1 MISDCV
7 RSWAGLR
14 RNGRVAAAIVVVFL
28 GFLGASAAA
37 NAATGPDLALGRPV
51 VASSVQDSSYPAS
64 AAVDGDLS
72 TRWSSAFSDPQWIY
86 VDLGADYNI
95 SEVVLNWEVA
105 YAAAYQIQVSNDAVN
120 WTTIY
125 STTSG
130 TGGVNDLT
138 GLSGTG
144 RYVRMYGTARGTEWG
159 YSLWEMSVYDTPTST
174 TSTTTPPPTTTTT
187 TGVGIRATPLGV
199 PAPSGG
205 WSLEYGDAFGAPLGT
220 GAGQDNTLFPNRLA
234 GTCGNEPR
242 MSSDQMEVFN
252 CSADSVNSNGLN
264 LTCSYTPG
272 VASYAN
278 YTCGAATTEYNGGP
292 PSGYKLF
299 NWRPGQ
305 GQEWAFEINAK
316 FPPNTGE
323 ADPGWWT
330 TDFAWT
336 DEIDFFEGFGVTAGA
351 DGSWT
356 HATSGN
362 GWIGTTDATWIYN
375 TSNDSEV
382 SADQDL
388 SKDLGWDPSA
398 GFHTYTTVFF
408 PNNTYSEYIDGKI
421 QSWDYVPTGGSAYT
435 SGGTVAGPP
444 PGPISDAYLGLEL
457 SFDLRND
464 VDGFPDP
471 YFTSGTRSMTI
482 RSIGVYENTTADGAY
497 TSNPGLA
504 PGTTLN

>member
-1 MISDCV
+1 M
-7 RSWAGLR
+7 RTTRAER
-14 RNGRVAAAIVVVFL
+14 
-28 GFLGASAAA
+28 
-37 NAATGPDLALGRPV
+37 
-51 VASSVQDSSYPAS
+51 QPA
-64 AAVDGDLS
+64 
-72 TRWSSAFSDPQWIY
+72 
-86 VDLGADYNI
+86 
-95 SEVVLNWEVA
+95 
-105 YAAAYQIQVSNDAVN
+105 
-120 WTTIY
+120 
-125 STTSG
+125 
-130 TGGVNDLT
+130 
-138 GLSGTG
+138 
-144 RYVRMYGTARGTEWG
+144 
-159 YSLWEMSVYDTPTST
+159 
-174 TSTTTPPPTTTTT
+174 
-187 TGVGIRATPLGV
+187 
-199 PAPSGG
+199 
-205 WSLEYGDAFGAPLGT
+205 
-220 GAGQDNTLFPNRLA
+220 
-234 GTCGNEPR
+234 
-242 MSSDQMEVFN
+242 
-252 CSADSVNSNGLN
+252 
-264 LTCSYTPG
+264 
-272 VASYAN
+272 
-278 YTCGAATTEYNGGP
+278 EYNGTP

-316 FPPNTGE
+316 FPPDTGE

-330 TDFAWT
+330 TDFDWT
-336 DEIDFFEGFGVTAGA
+336 DEIDFFEGFGDTAGA

-356 HATSGN
+356 HATSGD

-457 SFDLRND
+457 SYALRND